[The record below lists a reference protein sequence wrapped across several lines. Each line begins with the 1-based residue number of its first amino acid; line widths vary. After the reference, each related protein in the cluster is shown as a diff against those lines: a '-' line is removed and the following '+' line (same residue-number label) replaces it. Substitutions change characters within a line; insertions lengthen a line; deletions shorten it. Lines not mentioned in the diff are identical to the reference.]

1 MEMTKRERLKAA
13 LTGKTVDRV
22 PVGFWRHWPGDDQHA
37 ETLTQVTLD
46 FQHRYDLDFI
56 KIPVTPTYCVDD
68 YGVEHEYRGNLIGDR
83 DYIDHVVKSVDDWDR
98 IQPLKVSKGKYGQH
112 LQVLRMVIEK
122 RESNTPVIFTIFN
135 PLAMA
140 SYLAGDETL
149 LVHLRRYPD
158 KVEKALKALTQ
169 TCADFVKA
177 VIAEGADGIFLS
189 TRWASYE
196 LMTEDEYLSF
206 GKPGDSAVLAA
217 SSGGWFNA
225 LHLHGQ
231 YPMFNVLSDY
241 PVQAVNWHDRTALP
255 GLAEAKNVFRGALMG
270 GVEQYKILN
279 SGSPQDVESQVHNAI
294 DLTKGRRLI
303 ITPGCTY
310 PISVPHC
317 NLMAMRKAVDTY
329 GARGRRR
336 S

>member
-37 ETLTQVTLD
+37 DTLVQVTLD

-56 KIPVTPTYCVDD
+56 KIPVTSTYCVDD
-68 YGVEHEYRGNLIGDR
+68 YGVKHEYRGNLIGDR
-83 DYIDHVVKSVDDWDR
+83 DYIDYVVKSVDDWDR
-98 IQPLKVSKGKYGQH
+98 IQPLKVTSGKYGQH

-140 SYLAGDETL
+140 AYLAGDETL
-149 LVHLRRYPD
+149 LVHLHRYPD

-196 LMTEDEYLSF
+196 LMNEDEYLRF

-231 YPMFNVLSDY
+231 YPMFNALSDY

-255 GLAEAKNVFRGALMG
+255 GLAEARKVFRGALMG

-279 SGSPQDVESQVHNAI
+279 LGSPQDVESQVHNAI
-294 DLTKGRRLI
+294 ALTKGRRLI
-303 ITPGCTY
+303 VTPGCSY

-317 NLMAMRKAVDTY
+317 NLMAIRKAVDSY